1 MMKHKRHKKDQR
13 DKSEKVPRHEDHR
26 YYKAEYCSKR
36 DYMTKDLS
44 ENCRDANEP
53 KKLIIYIVNTFRYL
67 TSTDDDGCA
76 TFRWFVSNF
85 QHCRLFVIR
94 LKFEFRGNFQPKKNK
109 KIFLWSSTVKFFIS
123 LVLGTN
129 WFEFTINA
137 GSCHGAT
144 SRAEHSERES
154 ERDSLDGHD
163 DRHQRIII
171 SLDRDLA
178 DDRSQQ

>member
-109 KIFLWSSTVKFFIS
+109 KYFCEVWQSKFSF
-123 LVLGTN
+123 
-129 WFEFTINA
+129 
-137 GSCHGAT
+137 
-144 SRAEHSERES
+144 HSF
-154 ERDSLDGHD
+154 
-163 DRHQRIII
+163 
-171 SLDRDLA
+171 
-178 DDRSQQ
+178 